1 MQWILVEKFGVPAMT
16 HILDDFMFYGPP
28 MAMDDTCLVSLNTFM
43 HVAKALNIPVK
54 KSKTIN
60 PTTCTNLYGIE
71 VDTKQMV
78 ARLTDG
84 KLAKAIEAVNSMAGK
99 GKVQMKELRSAIGF
113 LSFVCK
119 VVMPGRPFL
128 RRLWDLTKGGAK
140 PHHHIR
146 LSKGAQLDL
155 QAWAQFLR
163 FHNGVTLL
171 SDTRWITSKRLNLF
185 TDAAGSGG
193 YAAIYGNRWI
203 CGEWPEEWRD
213 FHITIRELYPICAA
227 ISIWATDLANTC
239 IQFWCDNEALC
250 YIINKRTSKDAKIMI
265 LIRKLVVTTMSH
277 NIMFRATHIPG
288 LENQLAD
295 SISRFQFARAR
306 ELALSLDDE
315 STRIPDHLR
324 SEGIL
329 GEIF

>member
-1 MQWILVEKFGVPAMT
+1 
-16 HILDDFMFYGPP
+16 MFYGPP

-146 LSKGAQLDL
+146 LSKGAQFDL

-163 FHNGVTLL
+163 YHNGVTLL
-171 SDTRWITSKRLNLF
+171 SETR
-185 TDAAGSGG
+185 
-193 YAAIYGNRWI
+193 
-203 CGEWPEEWRD
+203 
-213 FHITIRELYPICAA
+213 
-227 ISIWATDLANTC
+227 
-239 IQFWCDNEALC
+239 
-250 YIINKRTSKDAKIMI
+250 
-265 LIRKLVVTTMSH
+265 
-277 NIMFRATHIPG
+277 
-288 LENQLAD
+288 
-295 SISRFQFARAR
+295 
-306 ELALSLDDE
+306 
-315 STRIPDHLR
+315 
-324 SEGIL
+324 
-329 GEIF
+329 